1 MPFSNLN
8 SAWSNLAP
16 YYNSVNSN
24 GSFSSPNNVTYT
36 QKPEQPRLKF
46 TSFDDGLVRGGVV
59 NAGLA
64 SVRDTARVGNFLKS
78 PKGLVWI
85 AKQVGLQLS
94 NPKLEQPEDFRTLSN
109 NNTRLYNLGLN
120 TLAQVPLNA
129 FGGHIIRHGILP
141 VGGVGFLE
149 GDSLTNIKGYN
160 YENITIDNNN
170 NNKNRL
176 VSYLD
181 KIKSIDASDTN
192 VIGLNSYNGGASS
205 VYGIGKTFI
214 TTTTLHTNKPTLS
227 TLSYN
232 GILNYFDNYKTKTSS
247 GYIPDQQNLISGL
260 RNEAIINRG
269 LSNFIS
275 SNISN
280 EIDPSTGETVDT
292 SDVDRNTI
300 DRLNRKASEIEL
312 EVEARQKAIDELNNN
327 IADND
332 FDIFNHPS
340 YRNKN
345 IQSRIGTS
353 TSKYGPNNIKF
364 KSKVDSINVINV
376 TNSSTFYDNSLKPNN
391 DPNLPKELLNK
402 GDKEVDGYFGRDII
416 KFRIE
421 FLNNDTPIA
430 NNTINTDVLAFRAYL
445 NEFSDGMNAR
455 WNSYRYM
462 GRGEDFYVYDGF
474 TRDISVG
481 FTLYAHSPE
490 EMKPI
495 YSKLNYLMSSFAP
508 DYTASNKM
516 RGNIGYLTVG
526 DYIYRQPGIFT
537 DIKLSGMLE
546 SNWEISLDKN
556 NPIDKTQ
563 YEVPKHI
570 TVNLSFKPIHTFLPR
585 KVQNGKFAN
594 APFVT
599 IDKKAYPGQAG
610 AKYDPDTKKELIPA
624 SNKYLD

>member
-46 TSFDDGLVRGGVV
+46 TSFDDGLIRGGVV

-64 SVRDTARVGNFLKS
+64 SLRDTARIGNFLKS
-78 PKGLVWI
+78 PKGLVWV
-85 AKQVGLQLS
+85 AKQVGLQKS
-94 NPKLEQPEDFRTLSN
+94 NPKLEQPEDFKTLSN

-120 TLAQVPLNA
+120 TLTQIPITAL
-129 FGGHIIRHGILP
+129 GGHVIRHGISP

-149 GDSLTNIKGYN
+149 GSSRKNIEGYN
-160 YENITIDNNN
+160 YENIALINDKNK
-170 NNKNRL
+170 KNRL
-176 VSYLD
+176 VQYFNKL
-181 KIKSIDASDTN
+181 KNPLITKPGDTTP
-192 VIGLNSYNGGASS
+192 ILLQEYNGGANS
-205 VYGIGKTFI
+205 VYGIGNTQIFTTNLKTQ
-214 TTTTLHTNKPTLS
+214 PSGS
-227 TLSYN
+227 TSYY
-232 GILNYFDNYKTKTSS
+232 GISLYFDTYRKDTSTGTATTSNPPSPTPTTPVTSS
-247 GYIPDQQNLISGL
+247 VLNQN
-260 RNEAIINRG
+260 
-269 LSNFIS
+269 
-275 SNISN
+275 
-280 EIDPSTGETVDT
+280 
-292 SDVDRNTI
+292 
-300 DRLNRKASEIEL
+300 
-312 EVEARQKAIDELNNN
+312 
-327 IADND
+327 ND
-332 FDIFNHPS
+332 FFAYKHLDYVTS
-340 YRNKN
+340 N

-353 TSKYGPNNIKF
+353 TSKYGPNNIKT

-376 TNSSTFYDNSLKPNN
+376 TNSSTFYGNSLKSNN
-391 DPNLPKELLNK
+391 DSDLPTELLNK

-421 FLNNDTPIA
+421 FLNNDTPITDA
-430 NNTINTDVLAFRAYL
+430 SINTDVLAFRAYL
-445 NEFSDGMNAR
+445 NEFNDGMNAR

-474 TRDISVG
+474 TRDMSVG

-508 DYTASNKM
+508 DYANNKM

-537 DIKLSGMLE
+537 DIKLSGMLD
-546 SNWEISLDKN
+546 SNWEIALDKN

-585 KVQNGKFAN
+585 KVQPNKYAN
-594 APFVT
+594 TPFIT
-599 IDKKAYPGQAG
+599 IDKKAYPVQAG
-610 AKYDPDTKKELIPA
+610 EKTDPITKVTTPA

>member
-8 SAWSNLAP
+8 NAWSNLAP

-24 GSFSSPNNVTYT
+24 GSFSNPNNVTYT
-36 QKPEQPRLKF
+36 QKPEQPTLKF

-78 PKGLVWI
+78 PKGLVWV
-85 AKQVGLQLS
+85 AKQVGLQKS
-94 NPKLEQPEDFRTLSN
+94 NPRLEQPQDFRTLSN
-109 NNTRLYNLGLN
+109 NNTQLYNLGLN
-120 TLAQVPLNA
+120 TLTQIPLNA
-129 FGGHIIRHGILP
+129 FGGHIIRHGVLP

-149 GDSLTNIKGYN
+149 GSSLENVKGYN
-160 YENITIDNNN
+160 YEKIVTDNNILQGDTIGFFKGYSSGDYYGKN
-170 NNKNRL
+170 PNRL
-176 VSYLD
+176 VQYL
-181 KIKSIDASDTN
+181 SIINNNDTG
-192 VIGLNSYNGGASS
+192 VINLLEYNGGSES
-205 VYGIGKTFI
+205 VYGIGKTRI
-214 TTTTLHTNKPTLS
+214 NTTNTRTTIGKSILTPGFEKNLNGFSPLTNDQI
-227 TLSYN
+227 
-232 GILNYFDNYKTKTSS
+232 ILAPQADLDSVLTVQLENSPLINNYTSAS
-247 GYIPDQQNLISGL
+247 LNI
-260 RNEAIINRG
+260 EA
-269 LSNFIS
+269 
-275 SNISN
+275 
-280 EIDPSTGETVDT
+280 
-292 SDVDRNTI
+292 
-300 DRLNRKASEIEL
+300 
-312 EVEARQKAIDELNNN
+312 
-327 IADND
+327 
-332 FDIFNHPS
+332 
-340 YRNKN
+340 
-345 IQSRIGTS
+345 RIGTS
-353 TSKYGPNNIKF
+353 AKRKSNSNVDAINI
-364 KSKVDSINVINV
+364 INV
-376 TNSSTFYDNSLKPNN
+376 TNSSTFYGNSLISNN
-391 DPNLPKELLNK
+391 DPSLPKDLLNK
-402 GDKEVDGYFGRDII
+402 GNKEVDGYFGRDII

-421 FLNNDTPIA
+421 FLNNDLPVTS
-430 NNTINTDVLAFRAYL
+430 NLELNTDVLAFRAYL

-508 DYTASNKM
+508 DYAYNKM

-570 TVNLSFKPIHTFLPR
+570 NVALSFKPIHTFLPR
-585 KVQNGKFAN
+585 RVQKGKFAN

-599 IDKKAYPGQAG
+599 IDKKAYPAQAG
-610 AKYDPDTKKELIPA
+610 EKWNLNTTPATRLTPA